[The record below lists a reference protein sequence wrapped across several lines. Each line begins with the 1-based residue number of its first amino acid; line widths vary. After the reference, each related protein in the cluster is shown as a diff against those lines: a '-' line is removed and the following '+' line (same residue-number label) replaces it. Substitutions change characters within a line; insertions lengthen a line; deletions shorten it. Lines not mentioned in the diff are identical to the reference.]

1 MMIRLSRGRLIS
13 AIVLIFSFFCGTI
26 CARAGGVLQDPGD
39 PTFSRGVDFVTRTF
53 DQHPAVAIADL
64 PGCDE
69 LHRFVRTLVQSPEF
83 TSKVHSIVVDFGNP
97 IYQQLIDRYL
107 LDGELVSHSL
117 LRRVWDDTTESPNLT
132 WDSPVYAEFF
142 DTIHALN
149 LSLPKQQRVRV
160 ILADAPVSW
169 PNVHSRQ
176 EWLALRG
183 QTREKELA
191 AKITDVLQ
199 QNERVLVISSP
210 VHLYR
215 SGSSESN
222 ARAIIE
228 ASLPGKVFVIL
239 PQTRFGIED
248 QYERTER
255 RERNIPA
262 DSIAAVRDTWLGLL
276 PLTADT
282 ASPRVQDVA
291 DAVLYL
297 GRTNDLTRMQP
308 SGEVFRDEEYWRELN
323 LRWKQIYGTSFD
335 LARAG
340 FDLRGPFLWPPPQ
353 QIRIP
358 SASGSRVENPVDF
371 VYEKLKEYPIVG
383 IGDMHTCL
391 EYFQFVKRV
400 IHDPRLSGNVQDIV
414 VEFGNPLYQKVIDR
428 YVFEGK
434 NVPFAERKQV
444 WQYATIGWYVF
455 NSPIYEAFF
464 DELRSVNLALPKN
477 KRIRVILGDAP
488 FDAYQFRKDPDHY
501 LRPFV
506 VYKETLQDPREIS
519 IAASITRVLATGHRG
534 LVLSG
539 NGHLN
544 LTQRN
549 GNARHIVERVYP
561 NRFFLIDES
570 GPGDSSWPVPSIAT
584 RPNDPEPN
592 HATLWLGSEDR
603 LTTVRPSPMIYR
615 NPSYWAYI
623 NLMTKAQ
630 GQPPLDLDSPAFEY
644 RSRYF
649 VPREQ
654 VQILVNELAC
664 SKDKEATR
672 RLSRARD
679 RGRLG
684 KVYPG
689 CPPSPWGTV
698 FTAYP

>member
-1 MMIRLSRGRLIS
+1 MIRLSRGRLIS
-13 AIVLIFSFFCGTI
+13 AIVLLFSFNCGTI
-26 CARAGGVLQDPGD
+26 CARAGDALQEPAN
-39 PTFSRGVDFVTRTF
+39 PTFSSGVEFVTKTF
-53 DQHPAVAIADL
+53 DQYPVVAVADL

-69 LHRFVRTLVQSPEF
+69 LHRFVRTLVGSPEF
-83 TSKVHSIVVDFGNP
+83 TSKVHSVIVDFGNP
-97 IYQQLIDRYL
+97 TYQQLVDRYL

-117 LRRVWDDTTESPNLT
+117 LRRVWDDTTESPNLS
-132 WDSPVYAEFF
+132 WDSPIYAEFF
-142 DTIHALN
+142 DTIHTINLAL
-149 LSLPKQQRVRV
+149 PREQRVRV
-160 ILADAPVSW
+160 ILADAPISW
-169 PNVHSRQ
+169 RRIHSKQ
-176 EWLALRG
+176 EWLTLRG
-183 QTREKELA
+183 QPREEELA
-191 AKITDVLQ
+191 AAITNVLQ
-199 QNERVLVISSP
+199 QGERALVISSAL
-210 VHLYR
+210 HLYR
-215 SGSSESN
+215 SHSSASN

-228 ASLPGKVFVIL
+228 GSLPGKVFVIL

-248 QYERTER
+248 QYEGTEH
-255 RERNIPA
+255 RERDIPA

-276 PLTADT
+276 PLTAAP

-297 GRTNDLTRMQP
+297 GRTDRLTRIQA
-308 SGEVFRDEEYWRELN
+308 SGKVFRDEEYWRELN

-340 FDLRGPFLWPPPQ
+340 FDLRGPLLWPPPQ
-353 QIRIP
+353 QIGIP
-358 SASGSRVENPVDF
+358 SASGSTVENPVDF

-391 EYFQFVKRV
+391 EYFQFLKRL
-400 IHDPRLSGNVQDIV
+400 IHDPRLPGNVQDIV
-414 VEFGNPLYQKVIDR
+414 VEFGNPLYQAVIDR

-434 NVPFAERKQV
+434 DVPLALRKQV

-464 DELRSVNLALPKN
+464 DELRSVNLALPKK

-488 FDAYQFRKDPDHY
+488 LDVSQFRKNPYHY

-544 LTQRN
+544 LTQRA

-561 NRFFLIDES
+561 NSLFLIDES
-570 GPGDSSWPVPSIAT
+570 GPGDSSWPVPSIVT
-584 RPNDPEPN
+584 RPNDSEPH
-592 HATLWLGSEDR
+592 HANLWLGPADH

-615 NPSYWAYI
+615 NPAYWAFI
-623 NLMTKAQ
+623 NLITKAQ
-630 GQPPLDLDSPAFEY
+630 GRPPLDLDSPAFEY

-649 VPREQ
+649 TPREQ
-654 VQILVNELAC
+654 IPMNELAC
-664 SKDKEATR
+664 RREKEVAK
-672 RLSRARD
+672 
-679 RGRLG
+679 G
-684 KVYPG
+684 
-689 CPPSPWGTV
+689 SPTV
-698 FTAYP
+698 CDAF